1 MWSFIKK
8 DLLLFWRDRKELV
21 TILTLPIVLVLILN
35 FAFSGM
41 FGSDGEERLDL
52 QLAIV
57 NEDDEIE
64 GLAMLEEKLMA
75 EVSFGE
81 DEVMPFVEYASYVRP
96 VSLLF
101 DYLNSDEMS
110 EWLTVH
116 KMQEAEAVAKVE
128 EGELDGILVIP
139 NGFTVDSLYA
149 VFVGEPSTTSLIY
162 KMERETNNSG
172 AIYQIVQGF
181 IEHMNYEFALQEI
194 GESQAAEVFLPEG
207 GFEAVGAGERFT
219 VAQYFTIAMGVLFS
233 LFVAV
238 TVATKTG
245 EELRQQVF
253 NRILLTNSHPLRFL
267 LGKIASTICLVWL
280 QIMFVFLLSHLI
292 LDVFPDRTISFW
304 FGVAGIVMLLSL
316 AISGLAALF
325 TSISLRVKDLNAA
338 SGIFMIVLL
347 LFGMSGGNFVPIYI
361 LPNWLQE
368 IGEWTPNG
376 QSLVI
381 LTEWVQYE
389 QFSTI
394 ITPSLLLIGHFLL
407 FTTVAIALYP
417 KRGRTN

>member
-21 TILTLPIVLVLILN
+21 TILTLPIVLVLVMN

-41 FGSDGEERLDL
+41 FGSDDEEQLDL

-57 NEDDEIE
+57 NEDDERE
-64 GLAMLEEKLMA
+64 GLDILEGKLMA
-75 EVSFGE
+75 VSSSE
-81 DEVMPFVEYASYVRP
+81 DDVMQFVEYASHLRP
-96 VSLLF
+96 ASLLF
-101 DYLNSDEMS
+101 DYFNSDELS

-116 KMQEAEAVAKVE
+116 ELQESEAVAKVE
-128 EGELDGILVIP
+128 EGDLDGILVIP
-139 NGFTVDSLYA
+139 DGFTVDSLYA

-162 KMERETNNSG
+162 KMERETINSST
-172 AIYQIVQGF
+172 IYQIVQGF
-181 IEHMNYEFALQEI
+181 IEHMNNEFALQEI
-194 GESQAAEVFLPEG
+194 GGAAEAEILLPEG

-219 VAQYFTIAMGVLFS
+219 VSQYFTIAMGILFS

-245 EELRQQVF
+245 EELRQQVI
-253 NRILLTNSHPLRFL
+253 NRILLTNSHPLQFL
-267 LGKIASTICLVWL
+267 LGKIASTFCLVWL
-280 QIMFVFLLSHLI
+280 QIMFVFVLSHFI
-292 LDVFPDRTISFW
+292 LDVFPDRTIAFW
-304 FGVAGIVMLLSL
+304 FGVVGIVMVLSL
-316 AISGLAALF
+316 AIAGLAAMF

-347 LFGMSGGNFVPIYI
+347 LFGMSGGNFVPVFI

-368 IGEWTPNG
+368 LGEWTPNG

-381 LTEWVQYE
+381 LTEWVQFE

-394 ITPSLLLIGHFLL
+394 LTPSLLLIGHFLL
-407 FTTVAIALYP
+407 FTTIALALYP
-417 KRGRTN
+417 KRGKTN

>member
-21 TILTLPIVLVLILN
+21 TILTLPIVLVLVMN

-41 FGSDGEERLDL
+41 FGSDDEEQLDL

-57 NEDDEIE
+57 NEDDERE
-64 GLAMLEEKLMA
+64 GLDILEGKLMA
-75 EVSFGE
+75 VSSSE
-81 DEVMPFVEYASYVRP
+81 DDVMQFVEYASHLRP
-96 VSLLF
+96 ASLLF
-101 DYLNSDEMS
+101 DYFNSDELS

-116 KMQEAEAVAKVE
+116 ELQESEAVAKVE
-128 EGELDGILVIP
+128 EGDLDGILVIP
-139 NGFTVDSLYA
+139 DGFTVDSLYA

-162 KMERETNNSG
+162 KMERETINSST
-172 AIYQIVQGF
+172 IYQIVQGF
-181 IEHMNYEFALQEI
+181 IEHMNNEFALQEI
-194 GESQAAEVFLPEG
+194 GGAAEAEILLPEG

-219 VAQYFTIAMGVLFS
+219 VSQYSTIAMGILFS

-245 EELRQQVF
+245 EELRQQVI
-253 NRILLTNSHPLRFL
+253 NRILLTNSHPLQFL
-267 LGKIASTICLVWL
+267 LGKIASTFCLVWL
-280 QIMFVFLLSHLI
+280 QIMFVFVLSHFI
-292 LDVFPDRTISFW
+292 LDVFPDRTIAFW
-304 FGVAGIVMLLSL
+304 FGVVGIVMVLSL
-316 AISGLAALF
+316 AIAGLAAMF

-347 LFGMSGGNFVPIYI
+347 LFGMSGGNFVPVFI

-368 IGEWTPNG
+368 LGEWTPNG

-381 LTEWVQYE
+381 LTEWVQFE

-394 ITPSLLLIGHFLL
+394 LTPSLLLIGHFLL
-407 FTTVAIALYP
+407 FTTIALALYP
-417 KRGRTN
+417 KRGKTN